1 MKSQFSKALRI
12 HAVALGA
19 WLLSSLLAPALGQ
32 SGISVYRGASQQ
44 ARPPYTCNSS
54 VEPEYAP
61 HVRWPNAEYT
71 ETNVD
76 LKLKVPGGSVDIA
89 RSWQQGRWYLNA
101 AWAPLDFE
109 LDPLGSSVK
118 VIGRAGVLY
127 ERTGGSDVYIAKA
140 AQLEPVYIKSSA
152 SGWQW
157 YDRLGNT
164 IDYDTKGRIVSYSRP
179 TGLKVEFAYD
189 SANQARILDAQ
200 GTTLYTVAMSDG
212 IATSVIDRTGRSVSY
227 QWSGAKDAKRLDAVT
242 DIRGNVWKYK
252 YDGNGQLIGR
262 TDPTGDSTTV
272 SYAQSIPAAK
282 SALALGA
289 EGVSIDPSTGSTLK
303 LKDVWNAARVG
314 NFSDCLGTIT
324 GSVEWIRKIRLFK
337 VVITDNKGNSK
348 TFYYP
353 PGVGVDVEM
362 GSESFDSYGNLLAK
376 SIWDGKYQQR
386 YTNERGEITV
396 TNYNFN
402 YQPVSIIYAD
412 GSIEKNEYEEVKGLQ
427 VKNINALGVV
437 TEWKYD
443 SKGSVIEQIEALGA
457 PVQRKTVWEYDQW
470 GQPTK
475 RTLGEGADAIV
486 WQYRYDA
493 YGNVAEM
500 TDSVGDIWKYS
511 YTAAGDVATETDPLG
526 RITKYEY
533 DAGGNQI
540 KVTSP
545 KGYEIRTAY
554 NSINLPSELTDAL
567 GRKSQIAYNNQGQ
580 ITSVTNAKGE
590 SAKYTFNAYG
600 NPTTETTPAGNTTK
614 FEHDKKGRVTALVDP
629 AGNRITFEHGDN
641 GTPQAD
647 VMTAMV
653 LPGGTRQEFKYDQRG
668 RTTLVTLKATGL
680 DPVSE
685 STTYDAQG
693 QIVASTN
700 AAGHTSV
707 AEYDALGRTT
717 KITDAAGNST
727 LVTYNLLDQA
737 TSVTDALGNVH
748 RFSYDKAGQLL
759 DKTRPEGSKTS
770 YRYDKAGQLTHVTDA
785 DGNQTAYTYDEDGN
799 VTQQSRTSAASSA
812 LSQTVSYAYDANGD
826 LTGYT
831 QKGSLGEV
839 ISNASYTL
847 DVLGRVSEETV
858 TYGEGAGA
866 ITRTFTR
873 EWDADWNTTSIGY
886 DNRKTVAEYASGQL
900 KNIKTP
906 DGKQIQITKYN
917 WMYPQTIQY
926 PGSTRTQRYDNFFRL
941 SEIDVKSSKSQTLL
955 KLGYQYTKNS
965 NIASQS
971 VEQQGLIGKIDY
983 QYDTLDRLT
992 QSAPSQAL
1000 VDFGLPNEGY
1010 GYDAVG
1016 NRTSSNHQVGPWQY
1030 ATGNRL
1036 MQKGDT
1042 SYTYTASGHIQTAT
1056 RAGITRNYVYDG
1068 AQRLV
1073 QVTEAGKNIATYQ
1086 YDPAGRRI
1094 NKTVG
1099 DSASAQ
1105 TTWYVYD
1112 AEGLSA
1118 EVDAAGATVKSY
1130 GWVPGTPWGTGPA
1143 WQQDHLDAQNQPYH
1157 FLHTDHLERPLAASD
1172 EIGNATWQALSESFG
1187 RTYVGQES
1195 SANINLRFPGQYW
1208 DSETGTHYNQQRDFD
1223 PETGRYLQ
1231 SDPFGLTDGFN
1242 TFTYTYNEPTYY
1254 TDPTGEWAFLI
1265 PVGQAYA
1272 RCVVSCKAMDAMLAL
1287 VQSECDPRTLGD
1299 CLKECLNPFNW
1310 GGGQKVRAAKK
1321 VKPSVPTAEIGKN
1334 LTQKNNLTKE
1344 DYFKPGP
1351 FAGEGV
1357 PASKGPSRNFPRTE
1371 RDAVNKEGDAL
1382 GCHTCGS
1389 RTPGNKS
1396 GDWTPDH
1403 QPANSR
1409 NPDGGPQRLYPH
1421 CKTCSN
1427 RQGGFS
1433 SRR

>member
-1 MKSQFSKALRI
+1 M
-12 HAVALGA
+12 
-19 WLLSSLLAPALGQ
+19 
-32 SGISVYRGASQQ
+32 
-44 ARPPYTCNSS
+44 
-54 VEPEYAP
+54 
-61 HVRWPNAEYT
+61 
-71 ETNVD
+71 
-76 LKLKVPGGSVDIA
+76 
-89 RSWQQGRWYLNA
+89 
-101 AWAPLDFE
+101 
-109 LDPLGSSVK
+109 
-118 VIGRAGVLY
+118 
-127 ERTGGSDVYIAKA
+127 
-140 AQLEPVYIKSSA
+140 
-152 SGWQW
+152 
-157 YDRLGNT
+157 
-164 IDYDTKGRIVSYSRP
+164 
-179 TGLKVEFAYD
+179 
-189 SANQARILDAQ
+189 
-200 GTTLYTVAMSDG
+200 
-212 IATSVIDRTGRSVSY
+212 
-227 QWSGAKDAKRLDAVT
+227 DAVT

-252 YDGNGQLIGR
+252 YDANGQLISR
-262 TDPTGDSTTV
+262 ADPAGDTTTV
-272 SYAQSIPAAK
+272 SYAQSIPAPK
-282 SALALGA
+282 SSLALGT
-289 EGVSIDPSTGSTLK
+289 EGLRIDPSTGSTLK
-303 LKDVWNAARVG
+303 LKDVWSAARVG
-314 NFSDCLGTIT
+314 NFVDCLGTIT

-443 SKGSVIEQIEALGA
+443 SKGSVIEQIEAFGT

-600 NPTTETTPAGNTTK
+600 NPTTETTPAGNTTQ

-685 STTYDAQG
+685 STTYDALG

-759 DKTRPEGSKTS
+759 EKTRPEGGKTR
-770 YRYDKAGQLTHVTDA
+770 YQYDKAGQLTHVTDA

-812 LSQTVSYAYDANGD
+812 LSQTVSYAYDVNGD

-839 ISNASYTL
+839 ISKASYTL

-926 PGSTRTQRYDNFFRL
+926 PGSTRTQNYDGFFRP
-941 SEIDVKSSKSQTLL
+941 SEIHVKSSKSQTLL

-992 QSAPSQAL
+992 QAAPSQAL

-1016 NRTSSNHQVGPWQY
+1016 NRTSSNHQAGPWQY

-1056 RAGITRNYVYDG
+1056 SGGITRNYVYDG
-1068 AQRLV
+1068 AQRLI
-1073 QVTEAGKNIATYQ
+1073 QVTEAGKNIASYQ

-1094 NKTVG
+1094 SKVVG
-1099 DSASAQ
+1099 DGVFGKS
-1105 TTWYVYD
+1105 WYIYD
-1112 AEGLSA
+1112 AEGLVEELDQS
-1118 EVDAAGATVKSY
+1118 GKTSKSY
-1130 GWVPGTPWGTGPA
+1130 GRFPDSYFGGGIV
-1143 WQQDHLDAQNQPYH
+1143 WQSERIADIDSYFYLNNDHLD
-1157 FLHTDHLERPLAASD
+1157 RPIVGNDAS
-1172 EIGNATWQALSESFG
+1172 GNFAWAALSESFG
-1187 RTYVGQES
+1187 LSHINPGS
-1195 SANINLRFPGQYW
+1195 SIDVKIQYPGQYW
-1208 DSETGTHYNQQRDFD
+1208 DDETETAYNTQRDYN
-1223 PETGRYLQ
+1223 PASGRYIQ
-1231 SDPFGLTDGFN
+1231 SDPLGLYDGVN
-1242 TFTYTYNEPTYY
+1242 TYLYAHGNALSNI
-1254 TDPTGEWAFLI
+1254 DPTGEFV
-1265 PVGQAYA
+1265 PVALYLK
-1272 RCVVSCKAMDAMLAL
+1272 CVAECKVADAALAAL
-1287 VQSECDPRTLGD
+1287 QSECDPRTLGD
-1299 CLKECLNPFNW
+1299 CLKECINPLEWLKIPGFKFLNKVKKPRIVKVTSFVSKRDGVQPDLNLGRWVVQGDATLSGFLKSGLW
-1310 GGGQKVRAAKK
+1310 GGRIDGFKFSGQFKMSNYNSVTGYVPSDMVRW
-1321 VKPSVPTAEIGKN
+1321 PSGWNAWRGIFG
-1334 LTQKNNLTKE
+1334 
-1344 DYFKPGP
+1344 
-1351 FAGEGV
+1351 
-1357 PASKGPSRNFPRTE
+1357 
-1371 RDAVNKEGDAL
+1371 
-1382 GCHTCGS
+1382 
-1389 RTPGNKS
+1389 
-1396 GDWTPDH
+1396 
-1403 QPANSR
+1403 
-1409 NPDGGPQRLYPH
+1409 QRQIRSP
-1421 CKTCSN
+1421 K
-1427 RQGGFS
+1427 
-1433 SRR
+1433 